1 MKTIKDITQ
10 ALKEATKI
18 EPWMQEI
25 AQDERIGVI
34 KAWTQFQKR
43 LEKAAKIQ
51 AAHTEKLD
59 GILIATTNL
68 CDNLDSAFD
77 RRFLFKIRFVLS
89 AAHHGVGS
97 GHASH

>member
-25 AQDERIGVI
+25 AQDERSGVV

-51 AAHTEKLD
+51 AAHTEKLKFD
-59 GILIATTNL
+59 ASYLPHSEAYIAGTDEAGRGPL
-68 CDNLDSAFD
+68 A
-77 RRFLFKIRFVLS
+77 
-89 AAHHGVGS
+89 GPE
-97 GHASH
+97 